1 MALQVSLEQRC
12 PRNDGWSIGLKI
24 SVHAIFVEA
33 SSKINR
39 LAGRSPTCKC
49 PRKDAGRNRLDVHG
63 PMRGSDS
70 VDGRRPATALG
81 TTDKMLHELVQ
92 IQINRS
98 SSSCAWSCPSKTVRP
113 VN

>member
-1 MALQVSLEQRC
+1 MY
-12 PRNDGWSIGLKI
+12 P
-24 SVHAIFVEA
+24 EA

-63 PMRGSDS
+63 PASSLGTSMRGSGS
-70 VDGRRPATALG
+70 VDGRRPSTALG
-81 TTDKMLHELVQ
+81 TTDKMLHERVQ

-98 SSSCAWSCPSKTVRP
+98 SSSCAWSSSSCARRLVDRGIGACKI
-113 VN
+113 